1 MLLKNT
7 SLQKV
12 SLKGRAISSHPSFVI
27 SSRAFLRMHLFSL
40 VYKVCTLSHMELQFI
55 CAGFVTQ
62 KIIKLVFDRKEVEPA
77 V

>member
-27 SSRAFLRMHLFSL
+27 SSRAFFKDAFVL
-40 VYKVCTLSHMELQFI
+40 VGIQNLHVKSYGITINMRRLCHSEN
-55 CAGFVTQ
+55 
-62 KIIKLVFDRKEVEPA
+62 D
-77 V
+77 